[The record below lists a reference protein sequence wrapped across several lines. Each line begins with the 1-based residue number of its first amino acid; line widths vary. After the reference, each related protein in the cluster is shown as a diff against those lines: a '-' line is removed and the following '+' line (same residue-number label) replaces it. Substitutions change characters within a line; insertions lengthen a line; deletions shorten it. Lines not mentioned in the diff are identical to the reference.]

1 MKIFV
6 INLDRRTDR
15 LNHTSLTL
23 GFHGV
28 EFERVSAIDYKDFVS
43 LDSEG
48 KEYVDQDKVK
58 DGKLLDLLEKKY
70 FCATTPQEQLVTLN
84 SYDFD
89 EDLVNM
95 SLSEACVA
103 QSHRKAWNLAKNY
116 DYSLI
121 IEDDVTFFS
130 RLKPILDFLQD
141 NNRGF
146 DFDMF
151 LLGWGDKNNFL
162 SIERTDIKSEVY
174 HSTIYR
180 IYSALYL
187 QAYIITGATAAKL
200 AQSTIIGPVD
210 EYLSTLYPSINCYGI
225 DISHQT
231 EGGEDNQHSS
241 FIKNSLLI

>member
-1 MKIFV
+1 MKTFV
-6 INLDRRTDR
+6 INLDRKKDR

-130 RLKPILDFLQD
+130 YLKPILEYLESENKTF
-141 NNRGF
+141 NFNI
-146 DFDMF
+146 F
-151 LLGWGDKNNFL
+151 LLGWGDKNDFTHTEKTDFKFDFL
-162 SIERTDIKSEVY
+162 PNSIE
-174 HSTIYR
+174 R

-187 QAYIITGATAAKL
+187 QAYVITGEIAGRL
-200 AQSTIIGPVD
+200 AESTIIGPVD
-210 EYLSTLYPSINCYGI
+210 EYLSTIYPDINCYGMN
-225 DISHQT
+225 ISHQT
-231 EGGEDNQHSS
+231 EKDGDNQHSS
-241 FIKNSLLI
+241 FLKDSLLI